1 MILADVCI
9 RRPVLAC
16 VLSLVLVLLGLMAYQ
31 RLPVREYPNIDVP
44 IVTVSV
50 GYPGASPEIMESQ
63 VAQPIEDVLSGIEGL
78 DFVSSISRS
87 ESTQITAQFRLG
99 SDADRA
105 ANDVR
110 DRLGRVRGLLPDEIG
125 EPVVQK
131 VEADAQPIIYLA
143 FFSQRHSPMAIT
155 DLLERLVK
163 DRLQVIPGVS
173 EVQIRGA
180 RSPAMR
186 IWLDPERLAAHD
198 LTVQDV
204 EDALRRQNVEIP
216 AGRIES
222 KQREFNVLSQT
233 DLRSAEEF
241 NRLILDDSRGYLL
254 RLEDVGRAEL
264 GPASERSLVRYNGQS
279 AVVIGMV
286 KQATANPLDISD
298 GLAAAMPEVQA
309 LLPEGLQ
316 MAVGHDSSQFIR
328 ESIDNVYTTIWEA
341 VALVILI
348 IFLFLR
354 SLRATLIPLVTI
366 PVSLI
371 GACALMALM
380 GFSLNT
386 LTLLAMVLAIG
397 LVVDD
402 AIVMLEN
409 IHRHLER
416 GLSPLQ
422 AAFKGSRESAF
433 AVIAMTLTLAAVY
446 APIGFMPGSTGKL
459 FTEFAWTLAGAV
471 LVSGFVALSLSP
483 MMCAKLLKPQA
494 AGEAHNRA
502 YNLIEDFLQRLTR
515 GYQHLLVWLLA
526 RWWLTLLALLG
537 VLLACLW
544 LFAGLKSEL
553 APTEDTGTLIG
564 VYSAPEG
571 ATLDYTTRYA
581 RQLEQVYDSIEETNR
596 YVVVTGFPT
605 VTQGIS
611 FLKLEDWD
619 QRQRSQFEIRQE
631 LLPKLSDIP
640 GVRAFPVNRPP
651 LGQSARSQPVNLV
664 IRSSLEYGQLQ
675 HYVEQLLER
684 LESYPGLE
692 SLDSD
697 LKLNTPQLKVTVN
710 REQAAAVGSDVAT
723 IGRTLES
730 LFGSRQVTRF
740 KRLGEQYDVVVQL
753 EDVDRRN
760 PADLERVYVR
770 ASDGSMVQLA
780 NLIEVRETVAPREL
794 SHFNQL
800 RAVTLS
806 ANVGAGHTLGE
817 VLEHLEAVARE
828 VFPPGTLFDYGGTS
842 REFKESSAGVGLIFV
857 LSLAFIYLVLAA
869 QFESFIDPL
878 IILFS
883 VPLSMAG
890 ALLALTLFG
899 GTLNI
904 YSQIGLVTLIGLITK
919 HGILIVE
926 FANQLLRRGL
936 ALREAVLEAAV
947 QRLRPILMTTGAMVL
962 GSLPLALATGAGAES
977 REQIGLVIVGGLL
990 VGTLFTLLVI
1000 PSLYLL
1006 LRRWRPLREEA
1017 EAAAAGGLG

>member
-1 MILADVCI
+1 MTLSDVCI
-9 RRPVLAC
+9 RRPVFAS
-16 VLSLVLVLLGLMAYQ
+16 VLSLLLVLLGLMAYQ
-31 RLPVREYPNIDVP
+31 RLTVREYPNIDVP
-44 IVTVSV
+44 IVTVNV

-63 VAQPIEDVLSGIEGL
+63 IAQPVEDVLSGIEGL

-87 ESTQITAQFRLG
+87 ENTQVTAQFRLG
-99 SDADRA
+99 SDADEA

-110 DRLGRVRGLLPDEIG
+110 DRLGRVRGLLPDEID
-125 EPVVQK
+125 EPIVQK
-131 VEADAQPIIYLA
+131 VEADAQPVVFLA
-143 FFSQRHSPMAIT
+143 FFSERHSAMEIT

-173 EVQIRGA
+173 EVQIRGG

-186 IWLDPERLAAHD
+186 IWLDPEQLAAHG

-222 KQREFNVLSQT
+222 SQREFSLLSET

-241 NRLILDDSRGYLL
+241 DQLILDDSQGYLL
-254 RLEDVGRAEL
+254 RLADVGHAEVA
-264 GPASERSLVRYNGQS
+264 PASTRSVVRYNGRP

-298 GLAAAMPEVQA
+298 GLNAALADVRA
-309 LLPEGLQ
+309 LLPEGMQ
-316 MAVGHDSSQFIR
+316 VAVAHDNSLFIR
-328 ESIDNVYTTIWEA
+328 ESIANVYTTIWEA

-354 SLRATLIPLVTI
+354 SLRATLIPLMTI

-371 GACALMALM
+371 GAFALMALM
-380 GFSLNT
+380 GFSINT

-409 IHRHLER
+409 IHRHIEA
-416 GLSPLQ
+416 GMTPLQ
-422 AAFKGSRESAF
+422 AAFSGSREIAF
-433 AVIAMTLTLAAVY
+433 AVVAMTLTLVAVY
-446 APIGFMPGSTGKL
+446 APIGFMPGATGKL

-483 MMCAKLLKPQA
+483 MMCALLLKAHQPDA
-494 AGEAHNRA
+494 RHNRA
-502 YNLIEDFLQRLTR
+502 YNLIEDVLHKLTQH
-515 GYQHLLVWLLA
+515 YQELLA
-526 RWWLTLLALLG
+526 WVLQRWWLIVALLLA
-537 VLLACLW
+537 VLLACVG
-544 LFAGLKSEL
+544 LFGGLKSEL
-553 APTEDTGTLIG
+553 APTEDTGTIIG
-564 VYSAPEG
+564 VFNAPDG
-571 ATLDYTTRYA
+571 ATIDYTSRYA
-581 RQLEQVYDSIEETNR
+581 RQIEAVYDTLAETNR

-611 FLKLEDWD
+611 FMKLEDWAL
-619 QRQRSQFEIRQE
+619 RRRSQFEIRQE
-631 LLPKLSDIP
+631 LLPKLQDIP
-640 GVRAFPVNRPP
+640 GIRAFPVNRPP
-651 LGQSARSQPVNLV
+651 LGQSARNQPVNLV
-664 IRSSLEYGQLQ
+664 IRSSLEYVELEQL
-675 HYVEQLLER
+675 VEQLLDR
-684 LESYPGLE
+684 VRDYPGLE

-697 LKLNTPQLKVTVN
+697 LKLNTPQLKVALN
-710 REQAAAVGSDVAT
+710 REQVVAVGSDVAT
-723 IGRTLES
+723 IGRSLES

-740 KRLGEQYDVVVQL
+740 KRHGEQYDVLVQL
-753 EDVDRRN
+753 ADVDRSN
-760 PADLERVYVR
+760 PADLDRVYVR
-770 ASDGSMVQLA
+770 GRDGGMVQLS

-794 SHFNQL
+794 NHFNQL

-806 ANVGAGHTLGE
+806 ANVGAGYTLGE
-817 VLEHLEAVARE
+817 ALDHLQSAAGE
-828 VFPPGTLFDYGGTS
+828 VFPADTQFDYTGTS
-842 REFKESSAGVGLIFV
+842 REFKESSSGIALIFV
-857 LSLAFIYLVLAA
+857 LALAFIFLVLAA
-869 QFESFIDPL
+869 QFESFSDPL

-904 YSQIGLVTLIGLITK
+904 YSQVGLVTLIGLITK

-926 FANQLLRRGL
+926 FANQMQRRGVEL
-936 ALREAVLEAAV
+936 HQAVLQASV

-962 GSLPLALATGAGAES
+962 GSLPLAIASGAGAQS
-977 REQIGLVIVGGLL
+977 RQQIGLVIVGGLL
-990 VGTLFTLLVI
+990 VGTFFTLLVI
-1000 PSLYLL
+1000 PTLYLL
-1006 LRRWRPLREEA
+1006 LRRWRPIKREALETSPA
-1017 EAAAAGGLG
+1017 

>member
-1 MILADVCI
+1 MSLPELCI

-16 VLSLVLVLLGLMAYQ
+16 VLSLVLVLLGLMGYQ
-31 RLPVREYPNIDVP
+31 RLTVREYPNIDVP

-50 GYPGASPEIMESQ
+50 GYPGASPQIMESQ

-78 DFVSSISRS
+78 DFVSSVSRT
-87 ESTQITAQFRLG
+87 ENTQITARFRLG
-99 SDADRA
+99 SDADVA

-110 DRLGRVRGLLPDEIG
+110 DRLGRVRGLLPDEID

-131 VEADAQPIIYLA
+131 VEADAQPVMFLA
-143 FFSQRHSPMAIT
+143 FYSERHSPMAIT

-186 IWLDPERLAAHD
+186 IWLDPERLAAHG

-222 KQREFNVLSQT
+222 RQREFNLLSET
-233 DLRSAEEF
+233 DLRSAEAFEQ
-241 NRLILDDSRGYLL
+241 LILDDSRGYLL
-254 RLEDVGRAEL
+254 RLADVGRAEI
-264 GPASERSLVRYNGQS
+264 GPASTRSVVRFNGQP

-298 GLAAAMPEVQA
+298 GVQAALADVRA
-309 LLPEGLQ
+309 LLPEGMQ
-316 MAVGHDSSQFIR
+316 MAVAHDSSLFIR

-371 GACALMALM
+371 GAFALMALM
-380 GFSLNT
+380 GFSINT

-422 AAFKGSRESAF
+422 AAFKGSREIAF

-446 APIGFMPGSTGKL
+446 APIGFMPGTTGKL

-471 LVSGFVALSLSP
+471 IVSGFVALSLSP
-483 MMCAKLLKPQA
+483 MMCARLLPPHRPNA
-494 AGEAHNRA
+494 RHNRA
-502 YNLIEDFLQRLTR
+502 YNLIEDGLHGLSLGYQRL
-515 GYQHLLVWLLA
+515 LA
-526 RWWLTLLALLG
+526 HALERWWLVLALLAA
-537 VLLACLW
+537 VLLTCFW
-544 LFAGLKSEL
+544 LFAGLRSEL
-553 APTEDTGTLIG
+553 APTEDTGTIIG
-564 VYSAPEG
+564 VFSAPEG
-571 ATLDYTTRYA
+571 ATIDYTSRYA
-581 RQLEQVYDSIEETNR
+581 RQIEAVYDGIAETNR
-596 YVVVTGFPT
+596 YVVITGFPT

-611 FLKLEDWD
+611 FMKLEDWD
-619 QRQRSQFEIRQE
+619 QRQRSQFAIRQE
-631 LLPKLSDIP
+631 LLPRLQEIP
-640 GVRAFPVNRPP
+640 GIRAFPVNRPP
-651 LGQSARSQPVNLV
+651 LGQSVRSQPVNLV
-664 IRSSLEYGQLQ
+664 IRSSLEFAELEG
-675 HYVEQLLER
+675 YVEALLER
-684 LESYPGLE
+684 LRDYPGLE

-697 LKLNTPQLKVTVN
+697 LKLNTPQLKVSVN
-710 REQAAAVGSDVAT
+710 REQAVAVGSDVAT
-723 IGRTLES
+723 IGRSLES

-740 KRLGEQYDVVVQL
+740 KRLGEQYEVLVQL
-753 EDVDRRN
+753 ADVDRSN
-760 PADLERVYVR
+760 PADLDRVYVR
-770 ASDGSMVQLA
+770 GRDGGMVQLS
-780 NLIEVRETVAPREL
+780 NLIEVRESVAPREL
-794 SHFNQL
+794 NHFNQL
-800 RAVTLS
+800 RAATLS
-806 ANVGAGHTLGE
+806 ANVGAGNTLGE
-817 VLEHLEAVARE
+817 ALEHLEGEARE
-828 VFPPGTLFDYGGTS
+828 LFPDGTLFDYAGTS
-842 REFKESSAGVGLIFV
+842 REFKEASAGIGLIFA
-857 LSLAFIYLVLAA
+857 LALAFIYLVLAA

-890 ALLALTLFG
+890 ALLALYLFG

-904 YSQIGLVTLIGLITK
+904 YSQVGLVTLVGLITK

-926 FANQLLRRGL
+926 FANQLLRRGEV
-936 ALREAVLEAAV
+936 LREAVLHAAQ

-962 GSLPLALATGAGAES
+962 GSLPLALAGGAGAES
-977 REQIGLVIVGGLL
+977 RQQIGLVIVGGLL
-990 VGTLFTLLVI
+990 LGTFFTLLVI
-1000 PSLYLL
+1000 PTLYLL
-1006 LRRWRPLREEA
+1006 LRRWRPLMQDAA
-1017 EAAAAGGLG
+1017 ESA

>member
-9 RRPVLAC
+9 RRPVFAS

-31 RLPVREYPNIDVP
+31 RLTVREYPNIDVP

-78 DFVSSISRS
+78 DFVSSISRT

-99 SDADRA
+99 SDADEA
-105 ANDVR
+105 ANNVR
-110 DRLGRVRGLLPDEIG
+110 DRLGRVRGLLPDEID
-125 EPVVQK
+125 EPLVQK
-131 VEADAQPIIYLA
+131 VEADAQPVMFLA
-143 FFSQRHSPMAIT
+143 FYSERHSAMAIT

-163 DRLQVIPGVS
+163 DRLQVIPGVA

-186 IWLDPERLAAHD
+186 IWLDPERLAAHG

-204 EDALRRQNVEIP
+204 EEALRRQNVEIP

-222 KQREFNVLSQT
+222 VEREFNLLSET
-233 DLRSAEEF
+233 DLRTAEEF
-241 NRLILDDSRGYLL
+241 ERLILDDSQGYLL
-254 RLEDVGRAEL
+254 RLADVGRAEI
-264 GPASERSLVRYNGQS
+264 GPASERSLVRFNGQQ

-298 GLAAAMPEVQA
+298 GVEAALPDVRA
-309 LLPEGLQ
+309 LLPEGMQ
-316 MAVGHDSSQFIR
+316 MAVAHDSSLFVR

-371 GACALMALM
+371 GAFALMAVL

-409 IHRHLER
+409 IHRHLEG
-416 GLSPLQ
+416 GLAPLQ
-422 AAFKGSRESAF
+422 AALAGSREIAF

-446 APIGFMPGSTGKL
+446 APIGFMPGTTGKL

-471 LVSGFVALSLSP
+471 LVSGFVALTLSP
-483 MMCAKLLKPQA
+483 MMCAKLLRPHGA
-494 AGEAHNRA
+494 AERHGRA
-502 YNLIEDFLQRLTR
+502 YRLIENFLHGLTER
-515 GYQHLLVWLLA
+515 YQALLA
-526 RWWLTLLALLG
+526 GALDRWWLILALLAAL
-537 VLLACLW
+537 LLACAW
-544 LFAGLKSEL
+544 LFAGLKAEL

-564 VYSAPEG
+564 VYSAPDG
-571 ATLDYTTRYA
+571 ATLDYTSRYA
-581 RQLEQVYDSIEETNR
+581 RQIEAVYASIAETNR
-596 YVVVTGFPT
+596 YVVITGFPT

-611 FLKLEDWD
+611 FMKLEDWD
-619 QRQRSQFEIRQE
+619 ERQRSQFEIRLE
-631 LLPKLSDIP
+631 LLPRLLDIP
-640 GVRAFPVNRPP
+640 GIRAFPVNRPP
-651 LGQSARSQPVNLV
+651 LGQSVRSQPVNLV
-664 IRSSLEYGQLQ
+664 VRSPLAYAELER
-675 HYVEQLLER
+675 YVEALLVR
-684 LESYPGLE
+684 LDDYPGLE

-710 REQAAAVGSDVAT
+710 REQAVAVGSDVAT
-723 IGRTLES
+723 IGRSLES

-740 KRLGEQYDVVVQL
+740 KRLGEQYEVLVQL
-753 EDVDRRN
+753 ADVDRSD
-760 PADLERVYVR
+760 PADLDRVYVR
-770 ASDGSMVQLA
+770 GHEGAMVQLS
-780 NLIEVRETVAPREL
+780 NLIEVRESVAPREL
-794 SHFNQL
+794 NHFNQL

-817 VLEHLEAVARE
+817 ALDHLEREARAL
-828 VFPPGTLFDYGGTS
+828 FPEGTLFDYAGTS
-842 REFKESSAGVGLIFV
+842 REFKESSAGIALTFV
-857 LSLAFIYLVLAA
+857 LALAFIYLVLAA

-890 ALLALTLFG
+890 ALLALWLFG

-904 YSQIGLVTLIGLITK
+904 YSQVGLVTLIGLITK

-936 ALREAVLEAAV
+936 ALREAVLQAAA

-962 GSLPLALATGAGAES
+962 GSLPLALASGAGAES
-977 REQIGLVIVGGLL
+977 RQQIGLVIVGGLL
-990 VGTLFTLLVI
+990 VGTFFTLLVI
-1000 PSLYLL
+1000 PTLYWL
-1006 LRRWRPLREEA
+1006 LRRWRPLSVTGTEPA
-1017 EAAAAGGLG
+1017 EA

>member
-1 MILADVCI
+1 MTLPDLCI
-9 RRPVLAC
+9 RRPVFAS

-31 RLPVREYPNIDVP
+31 RLNVREYPNIDVP
-44 IVTVSV
+44 IVTVNV

-78 DFVSSISRS
+78 DFVSSISRT
-87 ESTQITAQFRLG
+87 ESTQISARFRLG
-99 SDADRA
+99 SDADEA

-110 DRLGRVRGLLPDEIG
+110 DRLGRVRGLLPDEID
-125 EPVVQK
+125 EPIVQK

-143 FFSQRHSPMAIT
+143 FFSERHAPMAIT
-155 DLLERLVK
+155 DLLERVVK

-204 EDALRRQNVEIP
+204 EGALRRQNVEIP

-222 KQREFNVLSQT
+222 LQREFNVLSET
-233 DLRSAEEF
+233 DLRSAEQF
-241 NRLILDDSRGYLL
+241 NQLILDDSRGYLL
-254 RLEDVGRAEL
+254 RLADVGRAEL
-264 GPASERSLVRYNGQS
+264 GPASERSLVRYNGRP

-298 GLAAAMPEVQA
+298 GLAAAMPEVRA
-309 LLPEGLQ
+309 LLPEGMQ

-371 GACALMALM
+371 GAFALMALM
-380 GFSLNT
+380 GFTINT

-409 IHRHLER
+409 IHRHIEA
-416 GLSPLQ
+416 GMAPLQ
-422 AAFKGSRESAF
+422 AAFTGSREIAF

-446 APIGFMPGSTGKL
+446 APIGFMPGTTGKL

-471 LVSGFVALSLSP
+471 VVSGFIALSLSP
-483 MMCAKLLKPQA
+483 MMCARLLQPHRPDA
-494 AGEAHNRA
+494 RHNPA
-502 YNLIEDFLQRLTR
+502 YNLIEQVLHGLTR
-515 GYQHLLVWLLA
+515 FYQ
-526 RWWLTLLALLG
+526 ALLG
-537 VLLACLW
+537 RVLGLWWLILGLLAVVLLACVG

-553 APTEDTGTLIG
+553 APTEDTGTIIG
-564 VYSAPEG
+564 VFSAPDG
-571 ATLDYTTRYA
+571 ATIDYTGRYA
-581 RQLEQVYDSIEETNR
+581 RELEAVYEQIPETNR

-611 FLKLEDWD
+611 FMKLADWD
-619 QRQRSQFEIRQE
+619 ERERSQFEIRQQ
-631 LLPKLSDIP
+631 LLPQLADIP

-651 LGQSARSQPVNLV
+651 LGQSARNQPVNLV
-664 IRSSLEYGQLQ
+664 IRSSLEFAELDG
-675 HYVEQLLER
+675 YVEQLLER
-684 LESYPGLE
+684 LGDYPGLE

-710 REQAAAVGSDVAT
+710 REQAVVVGSDVAT
-723 IGRTLES
+723 IGRSLES

-740 KRLGEQYDVVVQL
+740 KRLGEQYDVLVQL

-760 PADLERVYVR
+760 PSDLDRVYVR
-770 ASDGSMVQLA
+770 GRDGAMVQLS

-794 SHFNQL
+794 NHFNQL

-817 VLEHLEAVARE
+817 VLDHLETTARE
-828 VFPPGTLFDYGGTS
+828 IFPADTLFDYSGTS
-842 REFKESSAGVGLIFV
+842 REFKESSAGIALIFA
-857 LSLAFIYLVLAA
+857 LALAFIYLVLAA

-878 IILFS
+878 IILLS

-904 YSQIGLVTLIGLITK
+904 YSQVGLVTLIGLITK

-936 ALREAVLEAAV
+936 ALREAVLQASV

-962 GSLPLALATGAGAES
+962 GSLPLALASGAGAES
-977 REQIGLVIVGGLL
+977 RQQIGLVIVGGLL
-990 VGTLFTLLVI
+990 VGTFFTLFVI
-1000 PSLYLL
+1000 PTLYLL
-1006 LRRWRPLREEA
+1006 LRRWRPLLSAMPESYPG
-1017 EAAAAGGLG
+1017 AGV